1 MRNFKKC
8 ISLLL
13 VLLTLCSF
21 MNCLAADTD
30 AAQPVEEENVLLAE
44 ETVPDAAAANED
56 APALAPAKDI
66 AVPEAEEPA
75 DEPAMSPQAP
85 VITKIEGSDTPIETP
100 EGSDPAPGDP
110 TPVDPTPAEP
120 VQPSEPAPA
129 LTVRIVT
136 DTTEVRA
143 LSRLKLN
150 VEFSGT
156 QSTPDLKW
164 ESDKKVV
171 ATVNKKGEVF
181 GLTVGKAIITV
192 TATADGQTATDAVEI
207 FVVQPFGQIHNF
219 LRDHEVL
226 GYQYSYPDDYYY
238 TNDKKCWQKYFGF
251 SKFYDLVSPYI
262 LLEYDYVRV
271 YFTYEG
277 KDWMIQF
284 WKGQYGLVFYG
295 CEVGV
300 YTRRHSAKEPGV
312 FTLYKCAD
320 EGDWLNMEQS
330 MYHDTTGLG
339 TYKREFTRPWG
350 KYWWCTGFKRGHLRI
365 EEPAREL
372 RSVGTIEMKDDEM
385 TRLFTAGLE
394 QCGFKRVDAGAD
406 LGLDCFSVEGRNVHF
421 VWQNIS
427 HAETTMPIKALAV
440 ANVLAALCGPFA
452 LVGMFFLDIGLLLL
466 L

>member
-1 MRNFKKC
+1 MKHFKNC
-8 ISLLL
+8 LAVLL

-21 MNCLAADTD
+21 MNCFAAEAEPALPAEESVA
-30 AAQPVEEENVLLAE
+30 AAQE
-44 ETVPDAAAANED
+44 PDAA
-56 APALAPAKDI
+56 PAQ
-66 AVPEAEEPA
+66 EATE
-75 DEPAMSPQAP
+75 PQAP
-85 VITKIEGSDTPIETP
+85 VITRIEGADAPFEEAELP
-100 EGSDPAPGDP
+100 EMPVVGEEPEQAAPAPLAVHIIAD
-110 TPVDPTPAEP
+110 
-120 VQPSEPAPA
+120 S
-129 LTVRIVT
+129 
-136 DTTEVRA
+136 TEVKP
-143 LSRLKLN
+143 LGRLRLGAEVTGTDESASFKWSSSKPTVAN
-150 VEFSGT
+150 VT
-156 QSTPDLKW
+156 Q
-164 ESDKKVV
+164 
-171 ATVNKKGEVF
+171 KGEVF
-181 GLTVGKAIITV
+181 GFVVGKATITV
-192 TATADGQTATDAVEI
+192 EASVAGQTLTDSVEI
-207 FVVQPFGQIHNF
+207 YVTQPFGAVHNF

-238 TNDKKCWQKYFGF
+238 TNDKQCWQKYFGF

-300 YTRRHSAKEPGV
+300 YNRRHSSKEPGV
-312 FTLYKCAD
+312 FTLYKCAE

-339 TYKREFTRPWG
+339 TYKREFSRPWG
-350 KYWWCTGFKRGHLRI
+350 KYWWCTGFKRGHLRV

-385 TRLFTAGLE
+385 TRLFTSGLE
-394 QCGFKRVDAGAD
+394 QCGFTRVENGAE
-406 LGLDCFSVEGRNVHF
+406 LGLDSFSVDGRLVHF
-421 VWQNIS
+421 CWQNIS
-427 HAETTMPIKALAV
+427 HAETTMPVKALAA

-452 LVGMFFLDIGLLLL
+452 LVTMFFLDIGLLLL